1 MSNPDG
7 QEVPVGAA
15 AELELELGLILGT
28 FMALLPL
35 PRAKRAIV
43 IQYMVDI

>member
-7 QEVPVGAA
+7 KEVPVGAA
-15 AELELELGLILGT
+15 AELELGFILGT
-28 FMALLPL
+28 FMAVLPL

-43 IQYMVDI
+43 IKYIVDI